1 MSKKEIPT
9 PVEHTV
15 CDLCGEPIGS
25 VRNSGEKVNLQ
36 YRRTPLPERGVQPK
50 WFTFAFSYRRRYE
63 GTDRYSS
70 YNGTVYVDW
79 DFHPQCLVDALTPL
93 VKTDAAPD

>member
-15 CDLCGEPIGS
+15 CDLCGEPIGTK
-25 VRNSGEKVNLQ
+25 VDPGERVNLH
-36 YRRTPLPERGVQPK
+36 YRRTPLPRERVTPK
-50 WFTFAFSYRRRYE
+50 WYTFFFSTGRSE
-63 GTDRYSS
+63 DRYT
-70 YNGTVYVDW
+70 NRGYVHW

-93 VKTDAAPD
+93 VKTDVTPD